1 MSRMVDRLAE
11 SGSGCFVR
19 CVGVSD
25 SYLLDI
31 EELDRRFEGE
41 GYLRLN
47 KLDTPTNS
55 DELERLRK
63 ESEEFAES
71 FEGERLL
78 ALYRESVSDINT
90 SIETNLI
97 ISLLHW
103 SKLLGSRTG
112 GVLIYCGKTGYKEY
126 LFCYLAYMKGWRVLV
141 LMPEGEGKISSVLIE
156 KSELITL
163 GMPYAVQIPAYVPPR
178 VVTPPPV
185 RQPAP
190 RTYPG
195 TPQRPQLTD
204 NNRYGTPPR
213 EYRSGPRPNTPM
225 RGDEGN
231 IRVTIPPRERRN
243 GPRPNA
249 PMRGD
254 EGNIKV
260 KIPPRQR
267 TKGSA
272 NVSKQTFTAAA
283 PEDIPFETHSDIPEA
298 ENNFSP
304 FPQKNRTQTP
314 PPANRSTPSVMNRS
328 VPTPINR
335 STPAPM
341 ERSRQRELSS
351 EEIAR
356 LAESVVMITVC
367 NKFGD
372 MIGSASG
379 IVINADGYILTNHHV
394 ISKGSYFLARFEN
407 DRTAYPVQIVKY
419 NNVHDMALLKIHRRA
434 KPLPLFRNKNQE
446 LVRGQKVIAIGS
458 PLGLFNTVSDGIIS
472 GFRVIDVT
480 DMIQFTAPISHG
492 SSGGALLNT
501 YGEIIG
507 MCTGGAKEG
516 QNINLA
522 VSCRIIEP
530 FIMNFI

>member
-1 MSRMVDRLAE
+1 MSRMIDRLAE

-71 FEGERLL
+71 FEGARLL
-78 ALYRESVSDINT
+78 ALYRESVSNLNP

-97 ISLLHW
+97 TSLLYW

-112 GVLIYCGKTGYKEY
+112 GVLIYCGKAGYKEY
-126 LFCYLAYMKGWRVLV
+126 LFCYLAYMKGWRVLM
-141 LMPEGEGKISSVLIE
+141 LMPEGEGKLSSVLTE

-178 VVTPPPV
+178 PVTPPPV
-185 RQPAP
+185 RQPAT
-190 RTYPG
+190 RTYPS
-195 TPQRPQLTD
+195 TPQAD
-204 NNRYGTPPR
+204 NTRYGTPPR
-213 EYRSGPRPNTPM
+213 EYRNGPRPNAPM

-231 IRVTIPPRERRN
+231 IKVTIPPRERRN

-260 KIPPRQR
+260 KIPPRPR
-267 TKGSA
+267 SNGSS
-272 NVSKQTFTAAA
+272 NVPRQTRHA
-283 PEDIPFETHSDIPEA
+283 EDIPFDTHSDIPTV
-298 ENNFSP
+298 ENNF
-304 FPQKNRTQTP
+304 
-314 PPANRSTPSVMNRS
+314 
-328 VPTPINR
+328 TPIPKRDN
-335 STPAPM
+335 SPAQQPYN
-341 ERSRQRELSS
+341 SRRELSS

-367 NKFGD
+367 DKFGD
-372 MIGSASG
+372 MIGSGSG

-394 ISKGSYFLARFEN
+394 INKGSYFLARFEN

-419 NNVHDMALLKIHRRA
+419 NNVHDMALLKIQRRA
-434 KPLPLFRNKNQE
+434 KPLRLYRNKQTD

-480 DMIQFTAPISHG
+480 DMIQFTAPISPG

-522 VSCRIIEP
+522 VSCRMIEP

>member
-1 MSRMVDRLAE
+1 MIDRLAE

-71 FEGERLL
+71 FEGARLL
-78 ALYRESVSDINT
+78 ALYRESVSNLNP

-97 ISLLHW
+97 TSLLYW

-112 GVLIYCGKTGYKEY
+112 GVLIYCGKAGYKEY
-126 LFCYLAYMKGWRVLV
+126 LFCYLAYMKGWRVLM
-141 LMPEGEGKISSVLIE
+141 LMPEGEGKLSSVLIE

-178 VVTPPPV
+178 PVTPPPV

-190 RTYPG
+190 RTYPS
-195 TPQRPQLTD
+195 TPQAD
-204 NNRYGTPPR
+204 NTRYGTPSR
-213 EYRSGPRPNTPM
+213 EQRNGPRPNAPM

-267 TKGSA
+267 TKGST
-272 NVSKQTFTAAA
+272 NVPKQTFTASV
-283 PEDIPFETHSDIPEA
+283 PEDIPFETHSDIPPVED
-298 ENNFSP
+298 NFTP
-304 FPQKNRTQTP
+304 YPKKGPTP
-314 PPANRSTPSVMNRS
+314 PPPQRKPSTP
-328 VPTPINR
+328 TPMNR
-335 STPAPM
+335 STPAPVYQD
-341 ERSRQRELSS
+341 RQRRELSS

-372 MIGSASG
+372 MIGSGSG

-394 ISKGSYFLARFEN
+394 VSKGTYFLVRFEN
-407 DRTAYPVQIVKY
+407 DATAYPVQIVKY
-419 NNVHDMALLKIHRRA
+419 NNVHDMALLKIQRRA
-434 KPLPLFRNKNQE
+434 KPLMLYRNMRQE

-480 DMIQFTAPISHG
+480 DMIQFTAPISPG

>member
-1 MSRMVDRLAE
+1 MSRMIDRLAE

-55 DELERLRK
+55 DELEWLRK

-71 FEGERLL
+71 FEGARLL
-78 ALYRESVSDINT
+78 SLYRESVSNINP

-103 SKLLGSRTG
+103 GKLLGSRTG

-141 LMPEGEGKISSVLIE
+141 LMPEGEGKLSSVLAE

-178 VVTPPPV
+178 PVV

-190 RTYPG
+190 QTYQRA
-195 TPQRPQLTD
+195 PQRPQPTFS
-204 NNRYGTPPR
+204 TPPH
-213 EYRSGPRPNTPM
+213 EYRSGPRPNAPM

-231 IRVTIPPRERRN
+231 IKVSIPPRERRS

-260 KIPPRQR
+260 KIPPRPSR
-267 TKGSA
+267 KGSS
-272 NVSKQTFTAAA
+272 NIPKQTFTASA
-283 PEDIPFETHSDIPEA
+283 PEDIPYETHSDIPPV
-298 ENNFSP
+298 ENNFTP
-304 FPQKNRTQTP
+304 YPQKVRTTSP
-314 PPANRSTPSVMNRS
+314 PPRKPSAQTTMERS

-335 STPAPM
+335 SAPAPM
-341 ERSRQRELSS
+341 NHGRQRELSS

-372 MIGSASG
+372 MVGSASG

-394 ISKGSYFLARFEN
+394 ISKGTYFLVRFEN
-407 DRTAYPVQIVKY
+407 DSTAYPVQIVKY
-419 NNVHDMALLKIHRRA
+419 NNVHDMALLKIQRRA
-434 KPLPLFRNKNQE
+434 KPLPLYREKMHD

-480 DMIQFTAPISHG
+480 DMIQFTAPISPG

-507 MCTGGAKEG
+507 MCTGGAKDG